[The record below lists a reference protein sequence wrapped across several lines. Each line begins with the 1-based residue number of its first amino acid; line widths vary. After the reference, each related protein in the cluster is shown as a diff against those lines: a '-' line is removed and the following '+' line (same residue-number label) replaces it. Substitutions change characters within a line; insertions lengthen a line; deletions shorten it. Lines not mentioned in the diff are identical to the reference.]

1 MLRYQGVVFDFD
13 GLILDTESREF
24 DSWSETFASLGATL
38 EHSEWI
44 KCVGA
49 PPGSWDVFGHLEALI
64 GPYDRPLVE
73 HQRMMRFHELMGN
86 PPVPRAGVREL
97 IEGLQEAGM
106 PLAIASNSVF
116 AWIDG
121 FLRRMGLRE
130 VFPVIM
136 SRDVVGV
143 CKPDPASFLAACR
156 ALGLPPSSV
165 LAFEDSQNGA
175 LAARAAGMDVVVVP
189 NPVTEGTIVGFEPRA
204 SFPTAA
210 EILSA

>member
-1 MLRYQGVVFDFD
+1 MPRYQGVVFDFD

-24 DSWSETFASLGATL
+24 DSWSETFAFLGAKL
-38 EHSEWI
+38 EHRAWI
-44 KCVGA
+44 QCVGA
-49 PPGSWDVFGHLEALI
+49 PPGSWDVFAHLEELV
-64 GPYDRPLVE
+64 GPYDRPLIE
-73 HQRMMRFHELMGN
+73 HQRMMRFHELIGN
-86 PPVPRAGVREL
+86 PPEPREGVREL

-143 CKPDPASFLAACR
+143 CKPDPASYLAACR
-156 ALGLPPSSV
+156 ALGFAPSAV

-189 NPVTEGTIVGFEPRA
+189 NPITEGTIVGFEPRP
-204 SFPTAA
+204 SFPAAA
-210 EILSA
+210 EILGD

>member
-1 MLRYQGVVFDFD
+1 MPRYQGVVFDFD

-24 DSWSETFASLGATL
+24 DSWSETFASMGVKL
-38 EHSEWI
+38 EHREWI

-49 PPGSWDVFGHLEALI
+49 APGSWDVFAHLAELA

-86 PPVPRAGVREL
+86 PPEPREGVREL
-97 IEGLQEAGM
+97 IVGLHEAGM

-121 FLRRMGLRE
+121 FLRRMGLRD

-136 SRDVVGV
+136 SRDVVGA

-175 LAARAAGMDVVVVP
+175 LAARAAGMDVMVVP
-189 NPVTEGTIVGFEPRA
+189 NPVTEGTIVGFEPRS

>member
-1 MLRYQGVVFDFD
+1 MPRYQGVVFDFD

-49 PPGSWDVFGHLEALI
+49 PPGSWDVFAHLEALI

-86 PPVPRAGVREL
+86 PPVPREGVREL

-143 CKPDPASFLAACR
+143 CKPDPASYLAACR
-156 ALGLPPSSV
+156 ALGFVPSEV

-175 LAARAAGMDVVVVP
+175 IAARAAGMDVVVVP

-210 EILSA
+210 EILSV